1 MHGQEKGRDERERKK
16 NRIKADEG
24 VNSERDRGER
34 RQRRYNKTMVLT
46 IIKKRRMSTTTVSAS
61 MAVFLSLVM
70 GVLLVAMMG
79 TTIPTTFYFQQV
91 DAFNNAASFII
102 NHNNNHQHHQLS
114 RASSSSSS
122 STSSSLYF
130 QKAPA
135 VAEAIKQSKE
145 KEEEKIMIS
154 SLLVLLLFSVVD
166 VDGAHAPLSSTIRQR
181 TLQDTVPACRSSL
194 QPGDQCD
201 VDNEKGKKCGF
212 GDYVYVGDCDATKEE
227 LECLPDMT
235 CTCNGIYDGTWAC
248 PQFRRRDAMIAEMM
262 PEACPEDGTTADE
275 RGQICTPPTS
285 TASASATAGNDS
297 KDMDGGIDRLDAM
310 NGADNSAIAIDE
322 TLSASKN
329 AVDNDNNIDSV
340 EVPTPAAVADD
351 NESSTTITVK
361 EGESDG
367 AMSSL
372 SSSSSQQQQ
381 GLGVGTVTMVAAAG
395 LALFL

>member
-1 MHGQEKGRDERERKK
+1 MGNKRKK
-16 NRIKADEG
+16 ATR
-24 VNSERDRGER
+24 
-34 RQRRYNKTMVLT
+34 
-46 IIKKRRMSTTTVSAS
+46 KK
-61 MAVFLSLVM
+61 
-70 GVLLVAMMG
+70 
-79 TTIPTTFYFQQV
+79 
-91 DAFNNAASFII
+91 
-102 NHNNNHQHHQLS
+102 
-114 RASSSSSS
+114 
-122 STSSSLYF
+122 
-130 QKAPA
+130 K
-135 VAEAIKQSKE
+135 KK
-145 KEEEKIMIS
+145 KKIMIS

-275 RGQICTPPTS
+275 RGQICTPPSSPTS
-285 TASASATAGNDS
+285 AASSSVTASDGNN
-297 KDMDGGIDRLDAM
+297 DMNNDGIDRLDTM
-310 NGADNSAIAIDE
+310 NGADNSATAIDE
-322 TLSASKN
+322 PPTSPSKN
-329 AVDNDNNIDSV
+329 AVDNDNGIDSV
-340 EVPTPAAVADD
+340 EVTTSAVADD
-351 NESSTTITVK
+351 NKSSTTITVK
-361 EGESDG
+361 EGESESDG

-372 SSSSSQQQQ
+372 SSSSSSSQQQ

-395 LALFL
+395 IALFL

>member
-102 NHNNNHQHHQLS
+102 NHNNNHHSHHHQISS
-114 RASSSSSS
+114 RSRDTTSTST

-166 VDGAHAPLSSTIRQR
+166 VDGAHDHPSTIRQR
-181 TLQDTVPACRSSL
+181 TLQDKVPACRSSL

-262 PEACPEDGTTADE
+262 PTCPDNGTTVADE
-275 RGQICTPPTS
+275 RGEICTPP
-285 TASASATAGNDS
+285 SAA
-297 KDMDGGIDRLDAM
+297 
-310 NGADNSAIAIDE
+310 
-322 TLSASKN
+322 
-329 AVDNDNNIDSV
+329 
-340 EVPTPAAVADD
+340 
-351 NESSTTITVK
+351 
-361 EGESDG
+361 
-367 AMSSL
+367 
-372 SSSSSQQQQ
+372 SSS
-381 GLGVGTVTMVAAAG
+381 VTTSDDRNNM
-395 LALFL
+395 LRLL

>member
-1 MHGQEKGRDERERKK
+1 
-16 NRIKADEG
+16 
-24 VNSERDRGER
+24 
-34 RQRRYNKTMVLT
+34 
-46 IIKKRRMSTTTVSAS
+46 
-61 MAVFLSLVM
+61 
-70 GVLLVAMMG
+70 
-79 TTIPTTFYFQQV
+79 
-91 DAFNNAASFII
+91 
-102 NHNNNHQHHQLS
+102 
-114 RASSSSSS
+114 
-122 STSSSLYF
+122 
-130 QKAPA
+130 
-135 VAEAIKQSKE
+135 
-145 KEEEKIMIS
+145 MIS

-166 VDGAHAPLSSTIRQR
+166 VDGAHAHLSSTIRQR

-201 VDNEKGKKCGF
+201 MNTEKGKKCGF

-275 RGQICTPPTS
+275 RGEICTPPTPTS
-285 TASASATAGNDS
+285 AAASSSVTAKDDGNDMNG
-297 KDMDGGIDRLDAM
+297 DIDRLDTM

-322 TLSASKN
+322 TLSASKS
-329 AVDNDNNIDSV
+329 IDSE
-340 EVPTPAAVADD
+340 EVTTPAAVADD

-372 SSSSSQQQQ
+372 SSSSSSQQQQQ
-381 GLGVGTVTMVAAAG
+381 GLGVAKVAMVAAAG
-395 LALFL
+395 IALFL